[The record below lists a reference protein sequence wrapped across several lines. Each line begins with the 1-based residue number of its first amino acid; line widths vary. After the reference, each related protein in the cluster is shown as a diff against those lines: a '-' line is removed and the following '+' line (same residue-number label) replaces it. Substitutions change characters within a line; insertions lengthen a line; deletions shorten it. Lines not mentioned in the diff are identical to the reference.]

1 MHKTADIFMSLLRK
15 AGWYRCVVYVLTIM
29 LLCSLLGISF
39 YLERQKQSLPDQMAA
54 KRWSEQ
60 EDYAQLSFFFSG
72 RMAVFENEIKSA
84 RHQLENALKEAG
96 EQPKNS
102 LARLYVDTYASF
114 GKLSIQGEQK
124 SIEADAIGV
133 GGDFFLFHPLELLSG
148 GYFSESEIRKD
159 VILIDE
165 DVAWQ
170 LFGSSDIVGK
180 DVRINGA
187 FYRVAGVF
195 RRPTGTVEQM
205 AGSSGPMVCL
215 PYESFVRN
223 VSDAPITVYEVLLP
237 NPVKGFAL
245 QITEQVFTYEE
256 KDMITVEN
264 SNRFSYEA
272 FYKLLQT
279 RQLRSM
285 KVDDIVLP
293 FWENVARVREEGL
306 AEVALLQVCI
316 ASILAFYWIAA
327 VIVFLVKHKPTKEG
341 LEDLAERVQ
350 GWFQRLFANQR
361 GKVKKEEKNE

>member
-15 AGWYRCVVYVLTIM
+15 AGWYRCVVLALTIM

-60 EDYAQLSFFFSG
+60 ADYAQLSFFFSG
-72 RMAVFENEIKSA
+72 RLAVSENEIKSV

-124 SIEADAIGV
+124 SMEADAIAV

-159 VILIDE
+159 V
-165 DVAWQ
+165 
-170 LFGSSDIVGK
+170 
-180 DVRINGA
+180 RINGQ
-187 FYRVAGVF
+187 FYRIAGVF

-215 PYESFVRN
+215 PYESFVGN
-223 VSDAPITVYEVLLP
+223 VSDAPITFYEVLLP

-245 QITEQVFTYEE
+245 QTTEQVFNYEE

-264 SNRFSYEA
+264 SDRFSYEA

-285 KVDDIVLP
+285 KVDDIILP
-293 FWENVARVREEGL
+293 FWENVARVKEEAL

-316 ASILAFYWIAA
+316 AAILVFYWIAA
-327 VIVFLVKHKPTKEG
+327 VIVFLVKHKPTREG
-341 LEDLAERVQ
+341 LADLAERVQ
-350 GWFQRLFANQR
+350 GWFRRLFVNQR
-361 GKVKKEEKNE
+361 GNVKKEEKNE